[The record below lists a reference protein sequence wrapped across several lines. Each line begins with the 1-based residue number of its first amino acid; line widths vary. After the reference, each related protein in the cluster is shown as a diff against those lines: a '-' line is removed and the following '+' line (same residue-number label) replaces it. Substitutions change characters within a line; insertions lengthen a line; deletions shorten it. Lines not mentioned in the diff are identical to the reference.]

1 MERRD
6 RRARMYGWWYACI
19 GGAFTLL
26 GLRSAI
32 RGDPIWSI
40 VLRFVIAIGFFVLS
54 SETLRG
60 ANSNRRTKSGSRKN
74 EQR

>member
-6 RRARMYGWWYACI
+6 RRARMFGWWYACI

-32 RGDPIWSI
+32 RGDSVWSI
-40 VLRFVIAIGFFVLS
+40 VLRFVIAVGFFVLS
-54 SETLRG
+54 VETLRG
-60 ANSNRRTKSGSRKN
+60 VRTGRHTNSGSRKN
-74 EQR
+74 ESS